1 MAKQTISIVSPKRSE
16 ELLERVVNL
25 SIDAIVAADRKGNV
39 LIFNESAERVFGYK
53 AEEVIGRLNIEKIY
67 PAGIAREVMRMM
79 RSPMWGGT
87 GRVQGVQLEVL
98 SKEGK
103 NVPISL
109 YGAIV
114 YEEGQEVATIG
125 YFMDMREKLRLQK
138 QMEEIDQK
146 LAEREKEAALAELA
160 GALAHELNQP
170 LTTINSWIYLLN
182 KKIEN
187 DNPMKADF
195 KILQE
200 EVDKMAQ
207 IVRRIGLVTRYETRS
222 YAGRAQIIDIEG
234 AGREK
239 KDNPEDKKG
248 KPR

>member
-16 ELLERVVNL
+16 ELLERVVGL
-25 SIDAIVAADRKGNV
+25 SVDAIVAADRMGNV

-53 AEEVIGRLNIEKIY
+53 AEEVIGKINIEKIY
-67 PAGIAREVMRMM
+67 PPGIAREAMRMM
-79 RSPMWGGT
+79 RSTSWGGA
-87 GRVQGVQLEVL
+87 GWVNGVRLEIL
-98 SKEGK
+98 TKEGK

-114 YEEGQEVATIG
+114 YEDGQEVATIG
-125 YFMDMREKLRLQK
+125 YFMDLREKLRLQK

-146 LAEREKEAALAELA
+146 LAQRETEAALAELA

-170 LTTINSWIYLLN
+170 LTTINSRIYLLD
-182 KKIEN
+182 KKIGN
-187 DNPMKADF
+187 SDPVKSDL
-195 KILQE
+195 KILQQ

-207 IVRRIGLVTRYETRS
+207 IVRRIGLVTHYETRS

-234 AGREK
+234 SGPEKAK
-239 KDNPEDKKG
+239 KD
-248 KPR
+248 

>member
-1 MAKQTISIVSPKRSE
+1 MAKQTISIVSPKSSG

-25 SIDAIVAADRKGNV
+25 SVDAIVAADRKGNV

-53 AEEVIGRLNIEKIY
+53 AEEVIGRLNIEKLY
-67 PAGIAREVMRMM
+67 PPGVAREAMRIM
-79 RSPMWGGT
+79 RSPMMGGV
-87 GRVQGVQLEVL
+87 GRVWGVRLEVL

-103 NVPISL
+103 PVPISL

-114 YEEGQEVATIG
+114 YEEGQEMATIG
-125 YFMDMREKLRLQK
+125 YFLDMREKLRLQK
-138 QMEEIDQK
+138 QMEDIDQK

-170 LTTINSWIYLLN
+170 LTTINSRIYLLD
-182 KKIEN
+182 KKI
-187 DNPMKADF
+187 DKDSPLKSDLG
-195 KILQE
+195 ILRE
-200 EVDKMAQ
+200 EAEKMAQ

-234 AGREK
+234 VGWEEK
-239 KDNPEDKKG
+239 DKPDNNEG
-248 KPR
+248 KP

>member
-1 MAKQTISIVSPKRSE
+1 MTRQTISIVSPKRSE
-16 ELLERVVNL
+16 ELLERVVDL
-25 SIDAIVAADRKGNV
+25 SVDAIVAADRKGNV

-53 AEEVIGRLNIEKIY
+53 AEEVIGKINIEKIY
-67 PAGIAREVMRMM
+67 PPGIAREAMRMM
-79 RSPMWGGT
+79 RSPMWGGA
-87 GRVQGVQLEVL
+87 GWVHGVRLEIL
-98 SKEGK
+98 TKEGK

-114 YEEGQEVATIG
+114 FEDGQEVATIG
-125 YFMDMREKLRLQK
+125 YFMDLREKLRLQK

-146 LAEREKEAALAELA
+146 LAQRETEAALAELA

-170 LTTINSWIYLLN
+170 LTTINSRIYLLD

-187 DNPMKADF
+187 NDPMKADL

-234 AGREK
+234 SGRGKDK
-239 KDNPEDKKG
+239 KDPE
-248 KPR
+248 

>member
-1 MAKQTISIVSPKRSE
+1 MVKQTISIVSPKRSE
-16 ELLERVVNL
+16 ELLERVVDL

-53 AEEVIGRLNIEKIY
+53 AEEVIGKLNIEKLY
-67 PAGIAREVMRMM
+67 PAGVAREAMRIM
-79 RSPMWGGT
+79 RSPMSGGAGRAWGV
-87 GRVQGVQLEVL
+87 RLEVL
-98 SKEGK
+98 NKEGK
-103 NVPISL
+103 SVPISL

-114 YEEGQEVATIG
+114 YEDGLEVATIG

-170 LTTINSWIYLLN
+170 LTTINSRIYLLN
-182 KKIEN
+182 KKIEK
-187 DNPMKADF
+187 DNPLKPDLA
-195 KILQE
+195 ILQE

-234 AGREK
+234 AGRAKDAHPADEK
-239 KDNPEDKKG
+239 E

>member
-1 MAKQTISIVSPKRSE
+1 MARPTTSIVSPKRSE
-16 ELLERVVNL
+16 ELLERVVDL
-25 SIDAIVAADRKGNV
+25 SVDAIVAADRKGNI
-39 LIFNESAERVFGYK
+39 LIFNGAAERVFGYK
-53 AEEVIGRLNIEKIY
+53 AEEVIGKINIEKIY
-67 PAGIAREVMRMM
+67 PAGIAREAMRMM
-79 RSPMWGGT
+79 RSPMWGGA
-87 GRVQGVQLEVL
+87 GRVHGVRLEVL
-98 SKEGK
+98 NKEGK

-114 YEEGQEVATIG
+114 YEDGQEVATIG

-160 GALAHELNQP
+160 GALSHELNQP
-170 LTTINSWIYLLN
+170 LTTINSRIYLLN

-187 DNPMKADF
+187 NDPMKSDL

-234 AGREK
+234 SGRDGAK
-239 KDNPEDKKG
+239 KDSK
-248 KPR
+248 